1 MNIRNPNPPDAL
13 VKRKRTSFVKPEKF
27 TEEELQEIQN
37 QKQAAHG
44 AAVLKA
50 LRAKEAEARRERAL
64 LQRGQP
70 QVRDEMAE
78 AVNARMTPEEIPT
91 KGNTD
96 A

>member
-1 MNIRNPNPPDAL
+1 
-13 VKRKRTSFVKPEKF
+13 VKPEKF

-44 AAVLKA
+44 AAVLKE
-50 LRAKEAEARRERAL
+50 LRAKEAAAKREKVL
-64 LQRGQP
+64 LRRGQP

-78 AVNARMTPEEIPT
+78 AVNARMRPEEIPT